1 MLRKNFLALKRK
13 FALGLF
19 TSFLTLGIIHSV
31 MAAPAQDPLFLTQ
44 PVRPI
49 MMLNMSRDHQLFFK
63 LYDDYS
69 DLTNEDGGEPDGEA
83 DTTYVHAY
91 EYYGYFDSRKCYT
104 YDSGQNKNYYVP
116 SRFVNDA
123 GYCNYQGG
131 TGEWSGN
138 FLNWATM
145 TRIDAVRKILYGGL
159 RANSGDTASLTILER
174 AFLPQDAHSFAKYY
188 NGSDVSQ
195 LTPFGSSNSV
205 TTGQNSTNSGITICN
220 TTDPSNRNNLSQND
234 TGAPKMKVARGNYSL
249 WASNERWQCRWS
261 EDNNASNDND
271 SSLSGINA
279 YSSNPSRTNR
289 RLGGRDFSVR
299 VSVCVNGKIDGETNN
314 ENCQAYGD
322 NWKPKG
328 LLQEYGAT
336 GQIHFGLLTGSY
348 SKNKSG
354 GVLRKPVG
362 NMANEVNAADGTFVR
377 PAGNA
382 KNSHYGI
389 IQTLD
394 SLRIYGYRF
403 DDGTYH
409 RNSHGNDS
417 NGSDGCL
424 WSRSSFSNGHCMN
437 WGNPQSEI
445 FLESL
450 RYLAGLTSSDTFAA
464 DDSGRLSGLNTS
476 DWTRPITNNNYCSP
490 LSVIQ
495 FNASTSSYDGD
506 QLDASDIGLANVAA
520 STNAVGDAE
529 GLHGGDYFIGRAGG
543 NTDDDLCTAKR
554 LNGLADALGTCPDAP
569 RLEGSY
575 KIAGLAYHARKNG
588 IPLTGVTKGTGK
600 QTIRTYGV
608 ALAPAVPRVN
618 VRVPGSTQ
626 TITILPAC
634 RNINSTLST
643 PANCALVDF
652 KIVDQEFGVSVD
664 GSTANTGRL
673 YVNWEDS
680 EQGGDFDQDM
690 WGVINYVVTATQV
703 KVTTQVMAQST
714 GDPMGFGYVISG
726 TTEDGFHVHSGVNN
740 FTYGTSCTT
749 SGNTRCTCRENDRN
763 SNAFNGT
770 AGACNTDH
778 PAAVARNKTFTVGAS
793 SAKLLE
799 QPLYYAAKWGGYKED
814 TATAADIKAADPETY
829 FYATDPRE
837 LEKSL
842 KAAFASVADSVGS
855 ASAVATNST
864 RLSEE
869 SFLYQARFNSKNWS
883 GELLAY
889 PFNNATNGFDG
900 TVVST
905 NSTLRTDTINSSTR
919 KIYTYNGE
927 DRTEFK
933 WDSLTLTQKG
943 LLMDGDGESV
953 GQSRVDWLRGAKV
966 AGLRE
971 REKSGEN
978 EFLLGDIVNSSPAY
992 LGGTDMRYDRLPGN
1006 AGSTYRAYL
1015 NNTKRKDALSG
1026 SESFAR
1032 VFVGAND
1039 GMLHAF
1045 DAATLEEKFAYVP
1058 AGVYPKLAN
1067 ITKTTYG
1074 TGGDDNPH
1082 QYLVDGPVAVGDAYL
1097 DGAWK
1102 SIVVGTLG
1110 AGGKGIF
1117 ALDVTD
1123 PNQPPKVL
1131 FELNNIQH
1139 LGYVMKQPYIV
1150 PLKDGDGIRWAV
1162 VFGNGYEAGSSALFW
1177 VDLED
1182 GDGDVEVNTI
1192 VAPSGVGLSAPALL
1206 PNGVGI
1212 VEAAYAGDLS
1222 GNLWKFDLSSTADA
1236 NWDATLLFSAKTT
1249 GANPVAQA
1257 ITAAPTLGR
1266 NAKLDNRVMVYFGTG
1281 QYLYHDD
1288 NTSNL
1293 PTQSF
1298 YAIVDKGEEIAGK
1311 NQLHKKVIVAREGG
1325 GRDITLNTINWAMVN
1340 GWYMDLP
1347 TADERVITKSL
1358 LLNDKVILTTMIPS
1372 AIPCEYG
1379 GSSWILEIAAVGD
1392 KYIGQSILD
1401 DNIYQDFLTLN
1412 DTSFALIPE
1421 APPSDGGDGGDDDP
1435 EPPQQCD
1442 EGEYPGKIFVPGS
1455 AGTVTSEDACL
1466 SKGSL
1471 GRMSWRQ
1478 LR

>member
-83 DTTYVHAY
+83 DKTYIHAY
-91 EYYGYFDSRKCYT
+91 EYYGYFDSKKCYT
-104 YDSGQNKNYYVP
+104 YDSGENKNYYVP

-159 RANSGDTASLTILER
+159 RANSGDTASLTVLER

-188 NGSDVSQ
+188 NRADISQ

-205 TTGQNSTNSGITICN
+205 TTGQDSVSSGITICN

-749 SGNTRCTCRENDRN
+749 SGNTRCTCRVNDRN

-770 AGACNTDH
+770 AGACNIDH
-778 PAAVARNKTFTVGAS
+778 PAAVARDKTFTVGTS

-799 QPLYYAAKWGGYKED
+799 QPLYYAAKWGGYKD
-814 TATAADIKAADPETY
+814 NNATLTDIKSAEADTY
-829 FYATDPRE
+829 FFATDPRQ
-837 LEKSL
+837 LEASL
-842 KAAFASVADSVGS
+842 KAAFAKVADSVGS

-864 RLSEE
+864 RLSND
-869 SFLYQARFNSKNWS
+869 SFLYQARFNSKSWL

-889 PFNNATNGFDG
+889 PFNSDTNAFDETYITTNE
-900 TVVST
+900 
-905 NSTLRTDTINSSTR
+905 TLRTDTINHSTR
-919 KIYTYNGE
+919 NIYTYNGTS
-927 DRTEFK
+927 RTQFK
-933 WDSLTLTQKG
+933 WEFLTETQQQ
-943 LLMDGDGESV
+943 LLMDADDETLGR
-953 GQSRVDWLRGAKV
+953 SRVDWLRGAKV
-966 AGLRE
+966 SGLRA

-978 EFLLGDIVNSSPAY
+978 EYLLGDIVNSSPAY
-992 LGGTDMRYDRLPGN
+992 LGGTDMRYDRLPSP
-1006 AGSTYRAYL
+1006 AGPAYRTYL
-1015 NNTKRKDALSG
+1015 NTKRT
-1026 SESFAR
+1026 SENFAR
-1032 VFVGAND
+1032 VCVGAND

-1045 DAATLEEKFAYVP
+1045 DAATLDEKFAYVP
-1058 AGVYPKLAN
+1058 AGVYPKLAG
-1067 ITKTTYG
+1067 ITKPNYG
-1074 TGGDDNPH
+1074 MGGEENAH

-1097 DGAWK
+1097 NGSWR
-1102 SIVVGTLG
+1102 SVVVGTLG

-1123 PNQPPKVL
+1123 PSSPPQVL
-1131 FELNNIQH
+1131 FELNNNIQH

-1150 PLKDGDGIRWAV
+1150 PLKDGEGIRWAV
-1162 VFGNGYEAGSSALFW
+1162 VFGNGYEAGSSALLW
-1177 VDLED
+1177 VDLES
-1182 GDGDVEVNTI
+1182 GEVNTI
-1192 VAPSGVGLSAPALL
+1192 VAPEGQGLSAPALL
-1206 PNGVGI
+1206 PNGVGV

-1222 GNLWKFDLSSTADA
+1222 GNLWKFDLSSTDDDD
-1236 NWDATLLFSAKTT
+1236 WSATLLFSAKTS
-1249 GANPVAQA
+1249 GANPVAQP
-1257 ITAAPTLGR
+1257 ITATPTLGR
-1266 NAKLDNRVMVYFGTG
+1266 NALKNNAVMVYFGTG

-1288 NTSNL
+1288 NNSNI
-1293 PTQSF
+1293 PSQSF
-1298 YAIVDKGEEIAGK
+1298 YAIVDKSAEISGK
-1311 NQLHKKVIVAREGG
+1311 AALHQKTIVARAGG
-1325 GRDITLNTINWAMVN
+1325 GRGINLNTVNWSN
-1340 GWYMDLP
+1340 NIDGWYIDFP
-1347 TADERVITKSL
+1347 TAGERVTTKSL

-1379 GSSWILEIAAVGD
+1379 GSSWIMEVPAVGD
-1392 KYIGQSILD
+1392 KYVGESILD

-1412 DTSFALIPE
+1412 DVSFALIPE
-1421 APPSDGGDGGDDDP
+1421 APPGDDDENP
-1435 EPPQQCD
+1435 DEAETPQQCG
-1442 EGEYPGKIFVPGS
+1442 EGEYPGKIFVAGS